1 MTAKIDHQYQQR
13 QASRKRSQ
21 NRDLLKQAME
31 DGNAQS
37 VIDGILD
44 GQNEKNEYGLQDHS
58 Q

>member
-1 MTAKIDHQYQQR
+1 MTAKIDHHYQQR
-13 QASRKRSQ
+13 QAGRKRSQ